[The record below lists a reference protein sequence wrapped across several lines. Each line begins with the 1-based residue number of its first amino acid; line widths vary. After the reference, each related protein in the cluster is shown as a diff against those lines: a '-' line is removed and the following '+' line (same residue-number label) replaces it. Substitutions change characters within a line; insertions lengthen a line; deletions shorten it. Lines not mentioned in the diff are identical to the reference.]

1 MLNEEKNKFKN
12 KEDFITPKKK
22 ERKLNISSIN
32 KFYSKKYKSPK
43 KYQYLYTYD
52 KTLKEKIDDNCLKY
66 LKLLNNNIAM
76 NKIIIGINNILSEI
90 IRKNKVLPIYPYVL
104 KKQKNDIFS
113 LKKEPN
119 ITLIS
124 FLKRII
130 KYSGIECSTLFLS
143 LLYLNK
149 ILESNLFLTDFN
161 VHKLLSISILIAIK
175 YNEDKIS
182 NNRYYGDIFGL
193 TLKEINSLEFSYL
206 KLLDFKLFV
215 EYNYIK
221 KFFNFVYKKIF
232 NNL

>member
-1 MLNEEKNKFKN
+1 M
-12 KEDFITPKKK
+12 
-22 ERKLNISSIN
+22 
-32 KFYSKKYKSPK
+32 
-43 KYQYLYTYD
+43 
-52 KTLKEKIDDNCLKY
+52 
-66 LKLLNNNIAM
+66 
-76 NKIIIGINNILSEI
+76 
-90 IRKNKVLPIYPYVL
+90 
-104 KKQKNDIFS
+104 
-113 LKKEPN
+113 
-119 ITLIS
+119 
-124 FLKRII
+124 
-130 KYSGIECSTLFLS
+130 
-143 LLYLNK
+143 LYLNK